1 MLGVFK
7 INVLFAAS
15 FGGHWVQ
22 LKRLA
27 ELVEAD
33 EAEFVSTGAG
43 QNDSAD
49 DYLRDFSVREL
60 HRGLWQLPRALRIV
74 RRSHADVII
83 STGAAPGLLVLFA
96 GWMLGRKT
104 IWVDSIAN
112 SRRLSL
118 SGRAASLFA
127 TQVLTQWPE
136 LAKGRVR
143 HLGSLL

>member
-1 MLGVFK
+1 M
-7 INVLFAAS
+7 FAAS

-27 ELVEAD
+27 ALVEAD
-33 EAEFVSTGAG
+33 EAAFVSTAAG
-43 QNDSAD
+43 HNTSAD
-49 DYLRDFSVREL
+49 YHLDDFSVREL
-60 HRGLWQLPRALRIV
+60 HRGLLQLPRALRIV
-74 RRSHADVII
+74 RCSGAQIII

-96 GWMLGRKT
+96 GWLLGRKT

-136 LAKGRVR
+136 LASKRVR
-143 HLGSLL
+143 YLGSLL

>member
-1 MLGVFK
+1 MGVTT

-33 EAEFVSTGAG
+33 EAEFVSTAAG
-43 QNDSAD
+43 QNGSAN
-49 DYLRDFSVREL
+49 YHLQDFSVREL
-60 HRGLWQLPRALRIV
+60 HRGLWQLPRALGIV
-74 RRSHADVII
+74 RRSGAEVIV

-96 GWMLGRKT
+96 GWLLRRKT

-136 LAKGRVR
+136 LATGRVR

>member
-1 MLGVFK
+1 MK
-7 INVLFAAS
+7 TKVLYAAS

-27 ELVEAD
+27 GLVEDD
-33 EAEFVSTGAG
+33 EAEFVSTAAG
-43 QNDSAD
+43 QNASANY
-49 DYLRDFSVREL
+49 YLRDFSVREL
-60 HRGLWQLPRALRIV
+60 HWGLWQFPLALRIV
-74 RRSHADVII
+74 RRSRADVIV

-96 GWMLGRKT
+96 GWLLGRKT

-118 SGRAASLFA
+118 SGRAACLFA
-127 TQVLTQWPE
+127 TEVLTQWPT
-136 LAKGRVR
+136 LATGRVR